1 MSVEP
6 SYTANIGSN
15 TAGDLISITSPR
27 VKVGALYL
35 TADQATSVPAG
46 LTSSVLI
53 IPSTSQPAFGSYF
66 VCDIKEQNIIL
77 NNITLQFNV
86 SAISGLTGSVANYP
100 HFAPAFWFFSRIE
113 ILMGGNIIDTIYPD
127 QQHVK
132 TQLLYNDNDR
142 AYLNSAAGNY
152 MSMAQRNAMA
162 TTTSNYFVTLHTL
175 FDENSIALLTNAHQ
189 VQLRV
194 YMNSVANI
202 VNQSTLTGT
211 PVATVN
217 YCNLIAKVTRLPQ
230 SIANQ
235 QLGIMNNQPFTSM
248 FHDVRYGTFTVQSGV
263 SSTNLVLTPIVGRVA
278 ALFFTVRPTTG
289 LTGNNAYNFTAISSF
304 AILNSSSAN
313 IVGGQ
318 PIVSNLALQVLGNY
332 ISKSSYLLETS
343 TGSNPYG
350 TVTNNGANVY
360 VWSFSSD
367 LLGALYNGQALNSYT
382 FQGNEQLQI
391 TFTGSLGAAVQVDVF
406 AYTEQ
411 LLQQGAAS
419 VVKVSM

>member
-27 VKVGALYL
+27 TKVGALYL

-53 IPSTSQPAFGSYF
+53 IPSTSQPSFGSYF
-66 VCDIKEQNIIL
+66 VCDIKETNIIL

-86 SAISGLTGSVANYP
+86 SAISGLTGSVTNYP
-100 HFAPAFWFFSRIE
+100 HFVPAWWFFSRIE
-113 ILMGGNIIDTIYPD
+113 ILMGGNIIDTLYPD
-127 QQHVK
+127 QQFVK
-132 TQLLYNDNDR
+132 TQLLYSDNDR
-142 AYLNSAAGNY
+142 CYINTAAGSY
-152 MSMAQRNAMA
+152 MSMAQRNTMA
-162 TTTSNYFVTLHTL
+162 TATSNYFVTLHSI
-175 FDENSIALLTNAHQ
+175 FDENSIALLTSSHN

-194 YMNSVANI
+194 YMNSLSTI

-211 PVATVN
+211 PVATIN
-217 YCNLIAKVTRLPQ
+217 YCNVIAKVCRLPA
-230 SIANQ
+230 SLANQ
-235 QLGIMNNQPFTSM
+235 QLTIMNNQPFSSM
-248 FHDVRYGTFTVQSGV
+248 FHDTRYGTFTIQSGV
-263 SSTNLVLTPIVGRVA
+263 TSTNIVLTPIVGRVA
-278 ALFFTVRPTTG
+278 GLIFTVRPTTG
-289 LTGNNAYNFTAISSF
+289 LTGNNVYNFTAISSF
-304 AILNSSSAN
+304 ALLNASSAN

-318 PIVSNLALQVLGNY
+318 PIISNLALQVLGNY
-332 ISKSSYLLETS
+332 ISKSSYLTETS

-367 LLGALYNGQALNSYT
+367 LLGSLYNGQCLNSYT
-382 FQGNEQLQI
+382 FVGNEQLQI
-391 TFTGSLGAAVQVDVF
+391 NFTSSLASAVQVDVY

-411 LLQQGAAS
+411 ILQQGSSS